1 MWTILNTENATSRKN
16 IYILGIL
23 SSSSLLNI
31 SFFLA
36 RFGLRTPRH
45 SSYITRVK
53 SMEIKRRKLLEGI
66 ALPNSHKTCCL
77 YRTDNKAMILMAFNN
92 LHKALTGE
100 FVTIVTSTAKVVH
113 HMTIVRRQKVQL
125 SVLRSLCSFQSYFGR
140 NDKIVYTDLATNF
153 VASTD

>member
-1 MWTILNTENATSRKN
+1 
-16 IYILGIL
+16 
-23 SSSSLLNI
+23 
-31 SFFLA
+31 
-36 RFGLRTPRH
+36 
-45 SSYITRVK
+45 
-53 SMEIKRRKLLEGI
+53 MEIKRRKLLEGI

-113 HMTIVRRQKVQL
+113 HMRRQKVQL

-140 NDKIVYTDLATNF
+140 NDKIVYTELAKNF
-153 VASTD
+153 LASTD

>member
-1 MWTILNTENATSRKN
+1 
-16 IYILGIL
+16 
-23 SSSSLLNI
+23 
-31 SFFLA
+31 
-36 RFGLRTPRH
+36 
-45 SSYITRVK
+45 
-53 SMEIKRRKLLEGI
+53 MEIKRRKLLEGI

-140 NDKIVYTDLATNF
+140 NDKILYTELATNF
-153 VASTD
+153 LASTDWHCPP